1 MHTAQRSSDRESGQF
16 VTPKGACWR
25 LANRLNLEVHGV
37 SETGPVR
44 PANEDAF
51 IAVDVAPVARGDDG
65 HHDSIPLIAVADG
78 VGGYPGGAQASRLV
92 IRTAILE
99 ALRRGRA
106 QEWAPSRGATAV
118 NASLV
123 ELVHACQDAVVRCGA
138 SDQLL
143 ARMATT
149 LTAGLIRGRTLHLAH
164 VGDTRCYLSRRGGLV
179 QLTTDQTMART
190 LEGGGA
196 GALPTSSALHHV
208 LTNALSANRASLEVE
223 IHDVEL
229 HPGDAVVLCSDGLS
243 GALSGDVILA
253 ILGAAPS
260 AAAACRELVR
270 RALDADGSDNVT
282 VIVGRLRSGESRAGL
297 TKPKPHF

>member
-1 MHTAQRSSDRESGQF
+1 MHTAQRSFDRESGQF
-16 VTPKGACWR
+16 GTPNGARWR
-25 LANRLNLEVHGV
+25 LADRLNLEVHGI

-51 IAVDVAPVARGDDG
+51 IAVDVAPVARGGDG

-78 VGGYPGGAQASRLV
+78 VGGYAGGAQASRLV

-99 ALRRGRA
+99 ALRRGRG
-106 QEWAPSRGATAV
+106 QEWASSRGARAV
-118 NASLV
+118 RASLV

-179 QLTTDQTMART
+179 QLTADQTMARI

-208 LTNALSANRASLEVE
+208 LSNALSANRTSLDKVE
-223 IHDVEL
+223 THDVEL
-229 HPGDAVVLCSDGLS
+229 RPGDAVVLCSDGLS
-243 GALSGDVILA
+243 GALSDDVLLA
-253 ILGAAPS
+253 ILGAASS

-282 VIVGRLRSGESRAGL
+282 VIVGRLRSAGSRGGL
-297 TKPKPHF
+297 R

>member
-1 MHTAQRSSDRESGQF
+1 
-16 VTPKGACWR
+16 
-25 LANRLNLEVHGV
+25 
-37 SETGPVR
+37 
-44 PANEDAF
+44 
-51 IAVDVAPVARGDDG
+51 
-65 HHDSIPLIAVADG
+65 
-78 VGGYPGGAQASRLV
+78 
-92 IRTAILE
+92 
-99 ALRRGRA
+99 
-106 QEWAPSRGATAV
+106 
-118 NASLV
+118 
-123 ELVHACQDAVVRCGA
+123 
-138 SDQLL
+138 
-143 ARMATT
+143 
-149 LTAGLIRGRTLHLAH
+149 
-164 VGDTRCYLSRRGGLV
+164 
-179 QLTTDQTMART
+179 MART